1 MLLFYIHNCSIT
13 SLKSWII
20 SKHPHTQRHLNV
32 PEITVITDATQQIR
46 GVLRGNDID
55 PEACVSIPLSH
66 TADFRSSS
74 MVSAGL
80 LFLSIITSKFNRYW
94 QLFVSDGKLIRGHG
108 GPACLC
114 TLHFSSFSDK
124 KQTQWL
130 GVRRRTKHTDPSL
143 FIVMTAWDNNKRLVC
158 FASYLMQQ
166 AIDVAETHQ

>member
-20 SKHPHTQRHLNV
+20 SNCKHPHTQRHLNV

-94 QLFVSDGKLIRGHG
+94 QLFVSDGKLIRDMVVLPVCVLYIFPLFPIRSKLSGWGYG
-108 GPACLC
+108 GGQNIPIHL
-114 TLHFSSFSDK
+114 
-124 KQTQWL
+124 
-130 GVRRRTKHTDPSL
+130 
-143 FIVMTAWDNNKRLVC
+143 
-158 FASYLMQQ
+158 YL
-166 AIDVAETHQ
+166 